1 MTHSRAYALLAV
13 VTAIWAGNYPLGKL
27 GVSEFGPITLAAARG
42 LLAVPLLL
50 LAARLTEDNPLPL
63 RRRDYRTFAVMSLTG
78 LVGNTTIWY
87 WGLKYTSP
95 VAAGILGASAPV
107 VISLAGWALIGDRLS
122 RTNVV
127 GIGLTL
133 FAVLLTITR
142 GSFEALRTLSL
153 NKGDLILLS
162 SQIAWVAYTLYS
174 RANTSRLGPAAI
186 QAGAHAVSFAVLA
199 PLSLF
204 ERPWES
210 LAGASWAGWLVVAY
224 SAGPIALGHLWYYQA
239 VRIVGAGRAA
249 VYMNVMPFLVIALSW
264 ALLGEVIHWYHAV
277 GACVVIAG
285 VVLATRH

>member
-1 MTHSRAYALLAV
+1 MT
-13 VTAIWAGNYPLGKL
+13 
-27 GVSEFGPITLAAARG
+27 
-42 LLAVPLLL
+42 
-50 LAARLTEDNPLPL
+50 RLTEENPLPL
-63 RRRDYRTFAVMSLTG
+63 RRRDYRAFAVISLTG

-107 VISLAGWALIGDRLS
+107 VISLAGAALIGDRLS
-122 RTNVV
+122 RANMV
-127 GIGLTL
+127 GIVLTI

-142 GSFEALRTLSL
+142 GSLEALRTLSL

-186 QAGAHAVSFAVLA
+186 QAGAHVVSLAVLA
-199 PLSLF
+199 PLCLL

-210 LAGASWAGWLVVAY
+210 FARASWPGWVVIAY
-224 SAGPIALGHLWYYQA
+224 SAGPITLGHLWYYQA
-239 VRIVGAGRAA
+239 VRVVGAGKAA
-249 VYMNVMPFLVIALSW
+249 VYMNVMPFLVIGLSW
-264 ALLGEVIHWYHAV
+264 ALLGEVVRWYQAV

-285 VVLATRH
+285 VILATRRS